1 MSKAITFL
9 LQVSKQLRAL
19 ALTEPEIGAN
29 LRQIADQMETTAV
42 QLRDKDAVENL
53 APRQP
58 VPTK

>member
-53 APRQP
+53 APNQP